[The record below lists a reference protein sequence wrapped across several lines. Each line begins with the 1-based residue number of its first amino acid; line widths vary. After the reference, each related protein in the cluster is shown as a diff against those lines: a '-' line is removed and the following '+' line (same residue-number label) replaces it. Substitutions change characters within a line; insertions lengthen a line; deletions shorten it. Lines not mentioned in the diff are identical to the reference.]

1 MRYRSVK
8 SETSSPTFRFRDD
21 LQYQADILEGVS
33 RTFALIIPALP
44 KGLSEV
50 VANAYLLCRLADTI
64 EDDIGL
70 NSLQKSI
77 FHKRFID
84 VVKGVE
90 DPRSFSK
97 ELFPLL
103 SSGALPEERDLVFN
117 TNRIIRITQG
127 FPSEQQEAVV
137 RCVSIMCNGMPKF
150 HHSTDLPGL
159 KNLDEL
165 ASYCYFVAGV
175 VGEMLTEL
183 FCQYCPKLQ
192 GKHNE
197 MMELSVSFGQGL
209 QMTNILKD
217 IWDDRKIEKCWL
229 PRSAFKSSETEIKC
243 FDKFYDSEA
252 FCRGLQELV
261 ALAHGHLRNALE
273 YTYRIPRHE
282 IGIRRFCFWAIGL
295 ALLTLRNIH
304 REPTFTSG
312 TQVRVSRRTLKV
324 VMSTTNL
331 VLRSNFAL
339 RLLFS
344 LFARGVPLAAIVP
357 QSRPSST
364 FL

>member
-1 MRYRSVK
+1 
-8 SETSSPTFRFRDD
+8 
-21 LQYQADILEGVS
+21 
-33 RTFALIIPALP
+33 
-44 KGLSEV
+44 
-50 VANAYLLCRLADTI
+50 
-64 EDDIGL
+64 
-70 NSLQKSI
+70 
-77 FHKRFID
+77 
-84 VVKGVE
+84 
-90 DPRSFSK
+90 
-97 ELFPLL
+97 
-103 SSGALPEERDLVFN
+103 
-117 TNRIIRITQG
+117 
-127 FPSEQQEAVV
+127 
-137 RCVSIMCNGMPKF
+137 MCNGIPKF

-217 IWDDRKIEKCWL
+217 IWDDQKIEKCWL
-229 PRSAFKSSETEIKC
+229 PRSAFKSSKAEIKC
-243 FDKFYDSEA
+243 LDKFHDSEA
-252 FCRGLQELV
+252 FCHGLQELV
-261 ALAHGHLRNALE
+261 ALAHGHLRNALQ

-312 TQVRVSRRTLKV
+312 TQVRVSRRALKV

-331 VLRSNFAL
+331 VLRSNSAL